1 MLLPKSPVLFSKL
14 VSFTSYL
21 LLPRPAPYYFYD
33 CVVPTVS
40 LLSSLFVVFIVIFG
54 ELGIGSG
61 STSPVEVACFI
72 DDLFIM
78 EIVLRRAAAVSQ

>member
-1 MLLPKSPVLFSKL
+1 M
-14 VSFTSYL
+14 
-21 LLPRPAPYYFYD
+21 
-33 CVVPTVS
+33 S